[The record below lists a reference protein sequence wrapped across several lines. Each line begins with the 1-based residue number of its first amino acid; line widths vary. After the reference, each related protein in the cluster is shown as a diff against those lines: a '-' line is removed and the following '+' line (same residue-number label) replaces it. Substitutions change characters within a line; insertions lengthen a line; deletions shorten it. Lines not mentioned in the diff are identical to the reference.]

1 MSDYINM
8 VQNFE
13 QSLID
18 FAKSKRLDYI
28 PHEQSTKT
36 LTVGQRTRCGKVYNA
51 VTQFLNSA
59 NLYRNSL
66 FSLDICPTMG
76 AGREGFECSN
86 IADGQLTRYQN
97 TLFDL
102 CTECDIPQSDIMS
115 TISGLANNLAKYC
128 NSDVM
133 TEHFSRNT
141 AALGS
146 EGYRPSGS
154 IYPAAALSDVTFD
167 DVIPGKEA
175 FGATVDTVIPDL
187 KMALTITLLKP
198 FRGIMSRF
206 MHRTTTAQSVITY
219 VVHNDEYYNLVS
231 SQDKSAEV
239 RYGYEHRKKLITL
252 YRDPSPVDM
261 TLNPV
266 VVIKTNDLDGDK
278 VYEDGVLKFGV
289 TVNLFELAGI
299 SNKIG
304 YDKYN
309 YTDLLSERIILDKV
323 YVKITKESTS
333 EIYKLDTSTYPQAQL
348 NMMQT
353 TQNDSGDKHTLFKA
367 KFPFSKDSKTTAGAA
382 TTIFSAVDPAVEYV
396 ILTCHLGAQ
405 VNIMTSYAAGM
416 ASHTISVAT
425 TKKDTAPSS
434 TIKTLAGEL
443 TVEFLGYELDAKY
456 SEENLR
462 KTSMAARSLTNVFTY
477 ELPQGK
483 TCVVDFSM
491 QQSLPEHVL
500 NVAQEIQSIGIDHR
514 NIQIFEKTL
523 KSVHDRVLKESTD
536 PEYIKNFENF
546 TVNAAYVSGQK
557 VNPDVILATI
567 DLRNVVSIRSSDA
580 LSDVNSYFMAYLN
593 KSISMMHY
601 RSLYLQNLGN
611 GEAPTY
617 KALTSNIIL
626 ENLFSLPNIHAH
638 LMPEGLN
645 GVQLFKEKNPGENVE
660 FTAKLYS
667 GTRIELITTAF
678 DYMKNKIMLVPYRP
692 NDPSSDL
699 NFGQNHDGGQFVANY
714 MPTDGN
720 NAVNRRVFVNT
731 REFPIVL
738 CPIGAIY
745 TIEGLETILPDIINA
760 YSAPATTAYTRMV

>member
-1 MSDYINM
+1 MSEYINL
-8 VQNFE
+8 VHAFE
-13 QSLID
+13 EHLTD
-18 FAKSKRLDYI
+18 FAKSKNLNYV
-28 PHEQSTKT
+28 PHEQNTKT
-36 LTVGQRTRCGKVYNA
+36 LTIGQRTQCGRIYNA
-51 VTQFLNSA
+51 VTSFLNSA
-59 NLYRNSL
+59 NLYRNSM
-66 FSLDICPTMG
+66 FSYDICPTIG

-86 IADGQLTRYQN
+86 IPDGQLEAYTNPLY
-97 TLFDL
+97 DL
-102 CTECDIPQSDIMS
+102 CVECGVPKESIMG

-128 NSDVM
+128 NTDVM
-133 TEHFSRNT
+133 TQHFTRTT
-141 AALGS
+141 ASGL

-154 IYPAAALSDVTFD
+154 IYPAAALSDVSFD
-167 DVIPGKEA
+167 NTMPGTEA

-206 MHRTTTAQSVITY
+206 MHRTTTAQSVVTY
-219 VVHNDEYYNLVS
+219 IVHNDEYYNLVS

-239 RYGYEHRKKLITL
+239 RYGYEHRKKLISL
-252 YRDPSPVDM
+252 YTDPRPVDM

-266 VVIKTNDLDGDK
+266 IPLKTNDLDGDK
-278 VYEDGVLKFGV
+278 VYEDGILKFGAS
-289 TVNLFELAGI
+289 VNLFELAGI
-299 SNKIG
+299 ANKIG

-309 YTDLLSERIILDKV
+309 FTDLLSERIILDKV
-323 YVKITKESTS
+323 YVKITKDSTS
-333 EIYKLDTSTYPQAQL
+333 EIYKLDTSTYPQSQL

-353 TQNDSGDKHTLFKA
+353 TQNDSGDKHTLFNA
-367 KFPFSKDSKTTAGAA
+367 KFPFSKDSTTTAGA
-382 TTIFSAVDPAVEYV
+382 TSTIFADVDPAVEYI

-405 VNIMTSYAAGM
+405 VNIMTSYATGI
-416 ASHTISVAT
+416 ASYTLGVAT
-425 TKKDTAPSS
+425 TSKDTAASG
-434 TIKTLAGEL
+434 TIKTLAGSL
-443 TVEFLGYELDAKY
+443 TIEFLGYELDAKY

-462 KTSMAARSLTNVFTY
+462 KASMAARSLTNVFTY

-523 KSVHDRVLKESTD
+523 KSVHDRVLKENSD
-536 PEYIKNFENF
+536 PEYIKNFENY
-546 TVNAAYVSGQK
+546 TVNSAYVSGQK
-557 VNPDVILATI
+557 VNPNVVLATI
-567 DLRNVVSIRSSDA
+567 DLRNVVSIRSSDM
-580 LSDVNSYFMAYLN
+580 LSDINSYFLAYLN
-593 KSISMMHY
+593 KSLSMMHY

-617 KALTSNIIL
+617 KGLTSNLIL
-626 ENLFSLPNIHAH
+626 ENLFSLPCLHAH
-638 LMPEGLN
+638 YMPEGMN

-678 DYMKNKIMLVPYRP
+678 DYMKNKIIIVPYRP

-720 NAVNRRVFVNT
+720 NAVNRRVFVNS
-731 REFPIVL
+731 REFPIIL
-738 CPIGAIY
+738 CPVGGIY
-745 TIEGLETILPDIINA
+745 TIEGLETILPDIVNE
-760 YSAPATTAYTRMV
+760 YKAPTTITYNRIV

>member
-1 MSDYINM
+1 MADYINI

-13 QSLID
+13 QGLID
-18 FAKSKRLDYI
+18 FAKSKNLTYI
-28 PHEQSTKT
+28 PHEQNTKE
-36 LTVGQRTRCGKVYNA
+36 LTVGQRTQCGRTYNA
-51 VTQFLNSA
+51 VTSFLNSS
-59 NLYRNSL
+59 NLYRNSM
-66 FSLDICPTMG
+66 FSYDICPTIG

-86 IADGQLTRYQN
+86 IPDGQLNAYRNSLY
-97 TLFDL
+97 DL
-102 CTECDIPQSDIMS
+102 CVECGIPQSEIMS

-133 TEHFSRNT
+133 TQHFTRNT
-141 AALGS
+141 AAVGTES
-146 EGYRPSGS
+146 YRPSGS

-167 DVIPGKEA
+167 SIVPGKEA

-219 VVHNDEYYNLVS
+219 VVHNDEYYNLIS

-252 YRDPSPVDM
+252 YRDPRPVDM
-261 TLNPV
+261 SLNPV
-266 VVIKTNDLDGDK
+266 IPLKTNDLDDNK

-289 TVNLFELAGI
+289 SVNLFELAGI

-309 YTDLLSERIILDKV
+309 FTDLLSERIILDKV
-323 YVKITKESTS
+323 YVKITKDSS
-333 EIYKLDTSTYPQAQL
+333 EEIFKLDTSTYPQSQL

-353 TQNDSGDKHTLFKA
+353 TQNDSGAKHTLFEA
-367 KFPFSKDSKTTAGAA
+367 KFPFSKDSKTTTGTA
-382 TTIFSAVDPAVEYV
+382 TSILSTVDPKTEYI

-405 VNIMTSYAAGM
+405 VNIMTSNATGI
-416 ASHTISVAT
+416 ASHAVSVAT
-425 TKKDTAPSS
+425 TSKETTPSS
-434 TIKTLAGEL
+434 AIKTLASSL
-443 TVEFLGYELDAKY
+443 TIEFLGYELDAKY

-567 DLRNVVSIRSSDA
+567 DLRNVVSIRSSDM
-580 LSDVNSYFMAYLN
+580 LSDVNSYFLAYLN
-593 KSISMMHY
+593 KSLSMMHY

-626 ENLFSLPNIHAH
+626 ENLFSLPSIHAH
-638 LMPEGLN
+638 FMPEGVN
-645 GVQLFKEKNPGENVE
+645 GVQLFKEKNPNENVE

-678 DYMKNKIMLVPYRP
+678 DYMKNKILLVPYRP

-731 REFPIVL
+731 REFPIIL
-738 CPIGAIY
+738 CPIGAIF
-745 TIEGLETILPDIINA
+745 TIEGLETLLPDIVND
-760 YSAPATTAYTRMV
+760 YTAPTAITYNRVV